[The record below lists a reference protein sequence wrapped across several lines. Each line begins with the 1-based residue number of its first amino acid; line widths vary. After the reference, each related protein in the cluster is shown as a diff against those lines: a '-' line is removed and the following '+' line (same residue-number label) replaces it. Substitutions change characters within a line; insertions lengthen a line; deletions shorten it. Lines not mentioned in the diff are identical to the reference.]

1 MQEVK
6 VFAPASVGNAIV
18 GFDML
23 GIALEQPG
31 DEIIARYSDA
41 PGLRITAISG
51 DEGRLSCDPQ
61 RNTAGLAALK
71 LLEHLD
77 KSGIGIELEVHK
89 HMPFGSGLGSSA
101 ASAVGGAFA
110 VNLLLGSPLSKKELL
125 PFAMQGEQLASGA
138 WHADNVAPS
147 MLGGVVLIR
156 DNASLDVQI
165 LPSPPDLHAA
175 VVYPQVEILTKSARG
190 VLAPH
195 ITLKQHVVQSGMLGG
210 FIISLFTGDYALMQ
224 RSLHDTIIEPQRA
237 SLIPHFYEVQAAA
250 TEAGAL
256 GCSISG
262 AGPSIIALCRGKDA
276 AALAGE
282 AMQSVFTAAGIAHK
296 LYLSAINPNGVKAIL

>member
-6 VFAPASVGNAIV
+6 VFAPASIGNAIV

-31 DEIIARYSDA
+31 DEIIARYSDV
-41 PGLRITAISG
+41 PGLHISVISG
-51 DEGRLSCDPQ
+51 DEGRLSYDPK

-71 LLEHLD
+71 LLEHLN
-77 KSGIGIELEVHK
+77 KSALGIELEVHK
-89 HMPFGSGLGSSA
+89 CMPFGSGLGSSA

-125 PFAMQGEQLASGA
+125 PFAMLGEQLASGA

-156 DNASLDVQI
+156 DNDSLDVQV
-165 LPSPPDLHAA
+165 LPSPPELYAA
-175 VVYPQVEILTKSARG
+175 VVYPQVEILTKAARG
-190 VLAPH
+190 MLAPH
-195 ITLKQHVVQSGMLGG
+195 IALKQHVVQSGMLGG
-210 FIISLFTGDYALMQ
+210 FITSLFTNDYALMG
-224 RSLHDTIIEPQRA
+224 RSLRDVIIEPQRA

-250 TEAGAL
+250 MSAGAL

-262 AGPSIIALCRGKDA
+262 AGPSMIALCRGKDT
-276 AALAGE
+276 AALVGA
-282 AMQSVFTAAGIAHK
+282 AMQSVFAAANIAHK
-296 LYLSAINPNGVKAIL
+296 LYLSAINPHGVKAIS